1 MVGRAFACLD
11 NLMDVR
17 QIDKRLTGH
26 STNLRIAL
34 AAMDWERVRVIQDL
48 VDALLDERQIAT
60 KWTSPT
66 GG

>member
-1 MVGRAFACLD
+1 
-11 NLMDVR
+11 MDVR